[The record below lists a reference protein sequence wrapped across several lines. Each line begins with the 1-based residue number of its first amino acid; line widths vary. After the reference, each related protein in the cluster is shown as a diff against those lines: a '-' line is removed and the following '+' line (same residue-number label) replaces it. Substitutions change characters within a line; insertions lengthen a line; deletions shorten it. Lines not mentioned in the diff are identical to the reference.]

1 MDEVQKE
8 MIETVSAVT
17 SRDIL
22 HFCVRHLV
30 KGKNK
35 DFEQDEKAK
44 LTECLNNFSYA
55 YVLVA
60 DSWTKQINE
69 NMRSAD

>member
-1 MDEVQKE
+1 MNEVQKE
-8 MIETVSAVT
+8 MIETISAVT

-22 HFCVRHLV
+22 HFCVRQLV
-30 KGKNK
+30 RGGSK

-44 LTECLNNFSYA
+44 LSECLNNFSYA
-55 YVLVA
+55 YVVVA

-69 NMRSAD
+69 NMRSED